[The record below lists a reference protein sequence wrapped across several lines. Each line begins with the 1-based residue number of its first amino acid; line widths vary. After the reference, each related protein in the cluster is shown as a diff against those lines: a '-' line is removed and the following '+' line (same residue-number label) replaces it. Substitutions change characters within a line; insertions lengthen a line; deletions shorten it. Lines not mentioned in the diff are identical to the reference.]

1 MSRLSSLIPLLG
13 RAKPAKNT
21 IKRQSSFQPQI
32 ESLEARALMTAGG
45 KITGI
50 VFNDAIP
57 NGVQDGGELPLAGI
71 TVFADSNGNGALD
84 AGELSTKSGPDG
96 SYSLTFNTDGAF
108 AIRQIVPRGFAQTYA
123 NPTAINVA
131 GGAAITNINFGDQRT
146 LLPDQSFVDQAFRDL
161 LGRGAD
167 AGALATFGTAL
178 DLGSMERPDVLQ
190 AIQGS
195 TEFRSRQ
202 IDQLFSKL
210 LHRSADPG
218 AKTAFLQSFANGA
231 TSEQIEATIVAS
243 DEYFQKRGGGSNSGF
258 ATALYQDELG
268 RNIDSG
274 GLTNAQNFLAAG
286 GSRLA
291 LTQFV
296 QTSPEAD
303 AHSVRA
309 IFQQFLRRDADA
321 DALAAFTSAR
331 HSGASDE
338 QIGAAVASSD
348 EYFQRFCL

>member
-1 MSRLSSLIPLLG
+1 MSRLLSLMPFLTKA
-13 RAKPAKNT
+13 RPTNST
-21 IKRQSSFQPQI
+21 TRRQSSFQPQI
-32 ESLEARALMTAGG
+32 ECLEARALMTAGG
-45 KITGI
+45 KITGQ
-50 VFNDAIP
+50 VFNDAIT
-57 NGVQDGGELPLAGI
+57 NGVQNQGELPLASVTI
-71 TVFADSNGNGALD
+71 FVDANGNGNLD

-96 SYSLTFNTDGAF
+96 TYTLTFTTDGAF
-108 AIRQIVPRGFAQTYA
+108 PVRQVEPRGFAQTTTDFA
-123 NPTAINVA
+123 PVTVA
-131 GGAAITNINFGDQRT
+131 GGATVANINFGDRRT
-146 LLPDQSFVDQAFRDL
+146 LPPDQSFVDQAFRDL

-202 IDQLFSKL
+202 IDQLFSNL

-218 AKTAFLQSFANGA
+218 AKTAFLGFFARGA
-231 TSEQIEATIVAS
+231 TSEQVEATIVAS
-243 DEYFQKRGGGSNSGF
+243 DEYFQKRGGSSNTGF
-258 ATALYQDELG
+258 ARALYQDELG

-286 GSRLA
+286 GSRFA

-303 AHSVRA
+303 ARLVRGQ
-309 IFQQFLRRDADA
+309 FQQLLRRDADA
-321 DALAAFTSAR
+321 GALAAFSAAR
-331 HSGASDE
+331 HGGASDE
-338 QIGAAVASSD
+338 QIAAAIAGSD